1 MINSTARQQY
11 IVDELQQCDRRAGS
25 KTCANVQQG
34 HHFGANK
41 RHNFN
46 YIHCHFGASRQGT
59 SDPIHTL
66 TLPLIVAGQCFKLP
80 HPGLTSAANS
90 AIARAE
96 MSGAQAVKLLFF
108 RHDDG

>member
-1 MINSTARQQY
+1 MRQ
-11 IVDELQQCDRRAGS
+11 E
-25 KTCANVQQG
+25 ANHVQQE

-41 RHNFN
+41 RHNINQISLPILRLPDASIQGN
-46 YIHCHFGASRQGT
+46 Y
-59 SDPIHTL
+59 DPLHTI

-80 HPGLTSAANS
+80 RPGLTSAANS

-108 RHDDG
+108 RQDFG